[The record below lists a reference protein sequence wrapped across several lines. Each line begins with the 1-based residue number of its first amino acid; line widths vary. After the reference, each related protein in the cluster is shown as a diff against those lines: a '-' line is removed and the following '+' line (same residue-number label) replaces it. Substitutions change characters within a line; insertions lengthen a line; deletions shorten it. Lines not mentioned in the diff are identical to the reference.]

1 MVGTFAVLLAN
12 QHHLN
17 VSEVFGELAA
27 SFESYKYI
35 GLNSLKG
42 RCVVLQCH
50 VQVEV
55 CVRACVRACVCVWC
69 VCVCVCV
76 TYVHHIACTWLVM

>member
-1 MVGTFAVLLAN
+1 MLLAN

-42 RCVVLQCH
+42 RCVAVSCPGGS
-50 VQVEV
+50 V
-55 CVRACVRACVCVWC
+55 CVRVC

-76 TYVHHIACTWLVM
+76 CACVRRHLTLTTNRHLGRHLDT

>member
-1 MVGTFAVLLAN
+1 MVGTFVVLLAN

-42 RCVVLQCH
+42 RCVALQCH

-55 CVRACVRACVCVWC
+55 CVCVCASVCMCVCACVRACMHVCV
-69 VCVCVCV
+69 
-76 TYVHHIACTWLVM
+76 